1 VPEKKLVSGYLVR
14 VRGRGPFAFDHI
26 TNRFPF
32 EPEVERTIYLAT
44 GDEATWPYDPPDEM
58 PPPDDEDYELWIRAK
73 AVEARNQKMEIERAR
88 ERVEFF
94 KVNCLDVV
102 RAPVFS
108 LRVFWGK
115 FYKAWKRLLGQPVLR
130 MPFQRSY
137 ITWLDTEVIRSEDD
151 WMWIVRESQIREVT
165 LDSVLDAARSFPSNV
180 RGEAAH
186 VPDDQGASP
195 VGGSGVQYEGVG
207 STGGKSGRQNS

>member
-1 VPEKKLVSGYLVR
+1 MPEKKLASGYLVR

-26 TNRFPF
+26 TSRYPF
-32 EPEVERTIYLAT
+32 EPEVERTIHLAT
-44 GDEATWPYDPPDEM
+44 GDEAAWPYDPPDEM
-58 PPPDDEDYELWIRAK
+58 PPKDDEDFELYIRYK
-73 AVEARNQKMEIERAR
+73 STEAHNQKMEIGRQR

-94 KVNCLDVV
+94 KVNCVDVA

-108 LRVFWGK
+108 LRVFLSK
-115 FYKAWKRLLGQPVLR
+115 LYKAWKRLLGQPVLR

-165 LDSVLDAARSFPSNV
+165 LDSVLDAARSFPSHL

-186 VPDDQGASP
+186 VPDGQGTAP
-195 VGGSGVQYEGVG
+195 VGGSGVQYESVG
-207 STGGKSGRQNS
+207 STGGESRGQND